1 MTTKYAAFY
10 VPTDV
15 SKPIEVNETVK
26 QRIYNELCGVK
37 SKLGKGASYYDLKR
51 LSAAMS
57 VTAMTEFTQ
66 KNVTAALTYVMQGK
80 AIKSEAMLD
89 ELFNTFAPALN
100 MSLTQT
106 SYNSLAEMRTAMK
119 SGTVVNAANF
129 IEGLSAG
136 FAAFVEDNAKISYS
150 KYGEEI
156 PIDVVTSLKYSYS
169 SEAPKHRTLANTEKL
184 DYIAMNNV
192 ITLIVNGHFKNEN
205 AELWSAN
212 ELSNKIVD
220 LMINK
225 KLVYFRAGKSI
236 YENCVIKKYTPQI
249 ENIYDISFEAEIYIE
264 QNTTIASQ
272 KYGNTRIMNP
282 RKPLWEYDRDDFD
295 MIR

>member
-1 MTTKYAAFY
+1 
-10 VPTDV
+10 
-15 SKPIEVNETVK
+15 
-26 QRIYNELCGVK
+26 
-37 SKLGKGASYYDLKR
+37 
-51 LSAAMS
+51 
-57 VTAMTEFTQ
+57 MTEFTQ
-66 KNVTAALTYVMQGK
+66 KYVTAALSYVMQGK
-80 AIKSEAMLD
+80 AIKSESMLD

-156 PIDVVTSLKYSYS
+156 PIDVVTSLEYSYS
-169 SEAPKHRTLANTEKL
+169 SEAPKHRIMANTESV
-184 DYIAMNNV
+184 DYISMNKD
-192 ITLIVNGHFKNEN
+192 IELTIKGHFKNGD

-236 YENCVIKKYTPQI
+236 YEDCIITSYKPEIK
-249 ENIYDISFEAEIYIE
+249 NIYDISFETKIIIE
-264 QNTTIASQ
+264 QDTTKLSL

-282 RKPLWEYDRDDFD
+282 RKPLWEYNRDDFD
-295 MIR
+295 LIR